1 MTTVLAKGSMFAI
14 EVTKEIKPC
23 RRKRTKPR
31 LIVKKNLNFSFLN
44 SEEARLNLIG
54 IVHLTFAVQYTD
66 KAQLKK
72 SFQKLFQSVRF

>member
-1 MTTVLAKGSMFAI
+1 
-14 EVTKEIKPC
+14 
-23 RRKRTKPR
+23 

-72 SFQKLFQSVRF
+72 FFQKLFQSVRF